1 MYKIKET
8 TGNLVIVSPLK
19 TVNKTASGLILPDTK
34 GKHQVCKVISVGKE
48 VNNTEIQQGVLV
60 AIPSILLEAPPLD
73 KNKYHFEE
81 NDKEYYLIQQYGIEL
96 ILEDVENTP

>member
-19 TVNKTASGLILPDTK
+19 IVNKTSSGLILPDTK
-34 GKHQVCKVISVGKE
+34 GKHQVCRVVSVGKE
-48 VNNTEIQQGVLV
+48 VNNNEIQKGALV
-60 AIPSILLEAPPLD
+60 AVPSILLEAPLD

-81 NDKEYYLIQQYGIEL
+81 PDREYYLIQQYGIEL
-96 ILEDVENTP
+96 ILEEVENTP

>member
-19 TVNKTASGLILPDTK
+19 IVNKTSSGLILPDTK
-34 GKHQVCKVISVGKE
+34 GKHQVCKVVSVGKE
-48 VNNTEIQQGVLV
+48 VNNTEIQKGGLV
-60 AIPSILLEAPPLD
+60 AIPSILLEAPLD

-81 NDKEYYLIQQYGIEL
+81 PDREYYLIQQYGIEL
-96 ILEDVENTP
+96 ILEEVEDTP

>member
-19 TVNKTASGLILPDTK
+19 IVNKTSSGLILPDTK

-48 VNNTEIQQGVLV
+48 VNNNEIQQGALV
-60 AIPSILLEAPPLD
+60 AVPSVLLEASLD

-81 NDKEYYLIQQYGIEL
+81 PDREYYLIQQYGIEL
-96 ILEDVENTP
+96 ILEEVEDTP

>member
-19 TVNKTASGLILPDTK
+19 IVNKTSSGLILPDTK
-34 GKHQVCKVISVGKE
+34 GKHQVCRVISVGKE
-48 VNNTEIQQGVLV
+48 VNNNEIQQGALV
-60 AIPSILLEAPPLD
+60 AVPSILLEAPLD

-81 NDKEYYLIQQYGIEL
+81 PDREYYLIQQYGIEL
-96 ILEDVENTP
+96 ILEEVEDTP

>member
-19 TVNKTASGLILPDTK
+19 IVNKTSSGLILPDTK
-34 GKHQVCKVISVGKE
+34 GKHQVCKVVSVGKE

-60 AIPSILLEAPPLD
+60 AVPSVLLEAPLD

-81 NDKEYYLIQQYGIEL
+81 PDREYYLIQQYGIEL
-96 ILEDVENTP
+96 ILEEVEDTP

>member
-1 MYKIKET
+1 MYEIKET

-34 GKHQVCKVISVGKE
+34 GKHQVCRVVSVGKE
-48 VNNTEIQQGVLV
+48 VNNNEIQKGALV
-60 AIPSILLEAPPLD
+60 AVPSVLLDAPLD

-81 NDKEYYLIQQYGIEL
+81 PDREYYLIQQYGIEL
-96 ILEDVENTP
+96 ILEEVENAS

>member
-19 TVNKTASGLILPDTK
+19 IVNKTSSGLILPDTK

-48 VNNTEIQQGVLV
+48 VNNNEIQEGVLV
-60 AIPSILLEAPPLD
+60 AVPSVLLEAPLD
-73 KNKYHFEE
+73 KDKYHFEE
-81 NDKEYYLIQQYGIEL
+81 PDREYYLIQQYGIEL
-96 ILEDVENTP
+96 ILEEVENTL

>member
-19 TVNKTASGLILPDTK
+19 IVNKTSSGLILPDTK
-34 GKHQVCKVISVGKE
+34 GKHQVCRVVSVGKE
-48 VNNTEIQQGVLV
+48 VNNNEIRQGVLV
-60 AIPSILLEAPPLD
+60 AIPSVLLEAPLD

-81 NDKEYYLIQQYGIEL
+81 PDREYYLIQQYGIEL
-96 ILEDVENTP
+96 ILEEVENTP

>member
-48 VNNTEIQQGVLV
+48 VNNAEIQQGVLV
-60 AIPSILLEAPPLD
+60 AVPSVLLDAPLD

-81 NDKEYYLIQQYGIEL
+81 SNKEYYLIQQYGIEL
-96 ILEDVENTP
+96 ILEEVENAS

>member
-19 TVNKTASGLILPDTK
+19 TVNKTSSGLILPDTK

-60 AIPSILLEAPPLD
+60 AVPSILLEAPLD

-81 NDKEYYLIQQYGIEL
+81 PDREYYLIQQYGIEL
-96 ILEDVENTP
+96 ILEEVEDTP

>member
-19 TVNKTASGLILPDTK
+19 IVNKTSSGLILPDTK
-34 GKHQVCKVISVGKE
+34 GKHQVCRVFSVGKE
-48 VNNTEIQQGVLV
+48 VNNNEIRQGVLV
-60 AIPSILLEAPPLD
+60 AIPSVLLEAPLD

-81 NDKEYYLIQQYGIEL
+81 PDREYYLIQQYGIEL
-96 ILEDVENTP
+96 ILEEVEDTP

>member
-19 TVNKTASGLILPDTK
+19 IVNKTSSGLILPDTK
-34 GKHQVCKVISVGKE
+34 GKHQVCRVVSVGKE
-48 VNNTEIQQGVLV
+48 VNNNEIQKGALV
-60 AIPSILLEAPPLD
+60 AVPSVLLDAPLD

-81 NDKEYYLIQQYGIEL
+81 SDKEYYLIQQYGIEL
-96 ILEDVENTP
+96 ILEEVEDTP

>member
-48 VNNTEIQQGVLV
+48 VNNNKIQQGVLV
-60 AIPSILLEAPPLD
+60 AVPSVLLDAPLD

-81 NDKEYYLIQQYGIEL
+81 PDREYYLIQQYGIEL
-96 ILEDVENTP
+96 ILEEVENAS

>member
-19 TVNKTASGLILPDTK
+19 IVNKTSSGLILPDTK
-34 GKHQVCKVISVGKE
+34 GKHQVCRVVSVGKE
-48 VNNTEIQQGVLV
+48 VNNNEIQQGALV
-60 AIPSILLEAPPLD
+60 AVPSILLEAPLD

-81 NDKEYYLIQQYGIEL
+81 TDREYYLIQQYGIEL
-96 ILEDVENTP
+96 ILEELN

>member
-19 TVNKTASGLILPDTK
+19 IVNKTSSGLILPDTK
-34 GKHQVCKVISVGKE
+34 GKHQVCRVVSVGKE
-48 VNNTEIQQGVLV
+48 VNNNEIQKGALV
-60 AIPSILLEAPPLD
+60 AVPSVLLEASLD

-81 NDKEYYLIQQYGIEL
+81 PDREYYLIQQYGIEL
-96 ILEDVENTP
+96 ILEEVENAS

>member
-34 GKHQVCKVISVGKE
+34 GKHQVCKVVSVGKE
-48 VNNTEIQQGVLV
+48 VNNDEIQQGVLV
-60 AIPSILLEAPPLD
+60 AVPSVLLEAPLD

-81 NDKEYYLIQQYGIEL
+81 PDREYYLIQQYGIEL
-96 ILEDVENTP
+96 ILEEVEDTP

>member
-19 TVNKTASGLILPDTK
+19 IVNKTSSGLILPDTK
-34 GKHQVCKVISVGKE
+34 GKHQVCRVISVGKE
-48 VNNTEIQQGVLV
+48 VNNNEIQQGALV
-60 AIPSILLEAPPLD
+60 AVPSILLEAPLD

-81 NDKEYYLIQQYGIEL
+81 PDREHYLIQQYGIEL
-96 ILEDVENTP
+96 ILGEVKNMP

>member
-19 TVNKTASGLILPDTK
+19 TVNKTSSGLILPDTK
-34 GKHQVCKVISVGKE
+34 GKHQVCKVINVGKE
-48 VNNTEIQQGVLV
+48 VNNNEIQEGVLV
-60 AIPSILLEAPPLD
+60 AVPSVLLDAPLD

-81 NDKEYYLIQQYGIEL
+81 SDKEYYLIQQYGIEL
-96 ILEDVENTP
+96 ILEAVENAS

>member
-48 VNNTEIQQGVLV
+48 VNNNEIQPGVLV
-60 AIPSILLEAPPLD
+60 AIPSVLLEVSLD

-81 NDKEYYLIQQYGIEL
+81 PDREYYLIQQYGIEL

>member
-19 TVNKTASGLILPDTK
+19 IVNKTSSGLILPDTK
-34 GKHQVCKVISVGKE
+34 GKHQVCRVVSVGKE
-48 VNNTEIQQGVLV
+48 VNNNEIQEGVLV
-60 AIPSILLEAPPLD
+60 AVPSVLLEAPLD

-81 NDKEYYLIQQYGIEL
+81 PDREYYLIQQYGIEL
-96 ILEDVENTP
+96 ILEEVEDTP

>member
-19 TVNKTASGLILPDTK
+19 MVNKTSSGLILPDTK

-48 VNNTEIQQGVLV
+48 VNNNEIQQGALV
-60 AIPSILLEAPPLD
+60 AIPSVLLDAPLD

-81 NDKEYYLIQQYGIEL
+81 TDKEYYLIQQYGIEL
-96 ILEDVENTP
+96 ILEDIENTP

>member
-19 TVNKTASGLILPDTK
+19 IVNKTSSGLILPDTK
-34 GKHQVCKVISVGKE
+34 GKHQVCRVVSVGKE
-48 VNNTEIQQGVLV
+48 VNNNEIQKGALV
-60 AIPSILLEAPPLD
+60 AVPSVLLEAPLD

-81 NDKEYYLIQQYGIEL
+81 PDKEYYLIQQYGIEL
-96 ILEDVENTP
+96 ILEEVEDTP

>member
-48 VNNTEIQQGVLV
+48 VNNAEIQKGVLV
-60 AIPSILLEAPPLD
+60 AIPSVLLDAPLD

-81 NDKEYYLIQQYGIEL
+81 PDKEYYLIQQYGIEL

>member
-60 AIPSILLEAPPLD
+60 AVPSILLEAPLD

-81 NDKEYYLIQQYGIEL
+81 PDREYYLIQQYGIEL
-96 ILEDVENTP
+96 ILEEVEDTP

>member
-19 TVNKTASGLILPDTK
+19 IVNKTSSGLILPDTK

-60 AIPSILLEAPPLD
+60 AVPSVLLEAPLD

-81 NDKEYYLIQQYGIEL
+81 TDREYYLIQQYGIEL
-96 ILEDVENTP
+96 ILEEVEDTP

>member
-19 TVNKTASGLILPDTK
+19 IVNKTSSGLILPDTK
-34 GKHQVCKVISVGKE
+34 GKHQVCRVVSVGKE
-48 VNNTEIQQGVLV
+48 VNNNEIRQGVLV
-60 AIPSILLEAPPLD
+60 AIPSVLLEAPLD

-81 NDKEYYLIQQYGIEL
+81 PDREYYLIQQYGIEL
-96 ILEDVENTP
+96 ILEELN

>member
-19 TVNKTASGLILPDTK
+19 IVNKTSSGLILPDTK
-34 GKHQVCKVISVGKE
+34 GKHQVCRVVSVGKE
-48 VNNTEIQQGVLV
+48 VNNNEIQKGALV
-60 AIPSILLEAPPLD
+60 AVPSILLEAPLD

-81 NDKEYYLIQQYGIEL
+81 TDKEYYLIQQYGIEL
-96 ILEDVENTP
+96 ILENVEDTP

>member
-19 TVNKTASGLILPDTK
+19 IVNKTSSGLILPDTK

-48 VNNTEIQQGVLV
+48 VNNNEIQPGVLV
-60 AIPSILLEAPPLD
+60 AIPSVLLDAPLD

-81 NDKEYYLIQQYGIEL
+81 SDKEYYLIQQYGIEL
-96 ILEDVENTP
+96 ILENVEDTP

>member
-19 TVNKTASGLILPDTK
+19 IVNKTSSGLILPDTK
-34 GKHQVCKVISVGKE
+34 GKHQVCRVVSVGKE
-48 VNNTEIQQGVLV
+48 VNNNEIRQGVLV
-60 AIPSILLEAPPLD
+60 AIPSVLLEVPLD

-81 NDKEYYLIQQYGIEL
+81 PDREYYLIQQYGIEL
-96 ILEDVENTP
+96 ILEELN

>member
-19 TVNKTASGLILPDTK
+19 IVNKTSSGLILPDIK

-48 VNNTEIQQGVLV
+48 VNNNEIQPGVLV
-60 AIPSILLEAPPLD
+60 AIPSVLLDAPLD

-81 NDKEYYLIQQYGIEL
+81 SDKEYYLIQQYGIEL
-96 ILEDVENTP
+96 ILENVEDTP

>member
-19 TVNKTASGLILPDTK
+19 IVNKTSSGLILPDTK

-48 VNNTEIQQGVLV
+48 VNNNEIQKGALV
-60 AIPSILLEAPPLD
+60 AVPSVLLEAPLD

-81 NDKEYYLIQQYGIEL
+81 PDREYYLIQQYGIEL
-96 ILEDVENTP
+96 ILEEVEDTP

>member
-19 TVNKTASGLILPDTK
+19 IVNKTSSGLILPDTK
-34 GKHQVCKVISVGKE
+34 GKHQVCRVVSVGKE
-48 VNNTEIQQGVLV
+48 VNNNEIQEGVLV
-60 AIPSILLEAPPLD
+60 AVPSVLLDAPLD

-81 NDKEYYLIQQYGIEL
+81 PDREYYLIQQYGIEL
-96 ILEDVENTP
+96 ILEEVEDTP

>member
-1 MYKIKET
+1 MYTIKET

-48 VNNTEIQQGVLV
+48 VNNAEIQQGVLV
-60 AIPSILLEAPPLD
+60 AVPSVLLDAPLD

-81 NDKEYYLIQQYGIEL
+81 PDREYYLIQQYGIEL
-96 ILEDVENTP
+96 ILEEVENAS

>member
-19 TVNKTASGLILPDTK
+19 IVNKTSSGLILPDTK
-34 GKHQVCKVISVGKE
+34 GKHQVCRVVSVGKE
-48 VNNTEIQQGVLV
+48 VNNTEIQKGGLV
-60 AIPSILLEAPPLD
+60 AVPSVLLEAPLD

-81 NDKEYYLIQQYGIEL
+81 PDREYYLIQQYGIEL
-96 ILEDVENTP
+96 ILEEIENTP

>member
-19 TVNKTASGLILPDTK
+19 IVNKTSSGLILPDTK
-34 GKHQVCKVISVGKE
+34 GKHQVCRVVSVGKE
-48 VNNTEIQQGVLV
+48 VNNNEIQKGALV
-60 AIPSILLEAPPLD
+60 AVPSVLLEAPLD

-81 NDKEYYLIQQYGIEL
+81 PDREYYLIQQYGIEL
-96 ILEDVENTP
+96 ILEEVENAP

>member
-19 TVNKTASGLILPDTK
+19 IVNKTSSGLILPDTK
-34 GKHQVCKVISVGKE
+34 GKHQVCKVVSVGKE
-48 VNNTEIQQGVLV
+48 VNNNEIQAGVLV
-60 AIPSILLEAPPLD
+60 AIPSVLLEAPLD

-81 NDKEYYLIQQYGIEL
+81 PDREYYLIQQYGIEL
-96 ILEDVENTP
+96 ILEEVEDTP

>member
-19 TVNKTASGLILPDTK
+19 IVNKTSSGLILPDTK
-34 GKHQVCKVISVGKE
+34 GKHQVCRVISVGKE
-48 VNNTEIQQGVLV
+48 VNNNEIQQGALV
-60 AIPSILLEAPPLD
+60 AVPSILLEAPLD

-81 NDKEYYLIQQYGIEL
+81 TDREYYLIQQYGIEL
-96 ILEDVENTP
+96 ILEEVEDTP